1 MQSLDEDGGGI
12 MFIILGFLVII
23 LAAVLQAYCEFG
35 RQARPDIQPKILKTR
50 FRFVMEGIWIFLMLI
65 GAVMLLLPPVV

>member
-1 MQSLDEDGGGI
+1 

-50 FRFVMEGIWIFLMLI
+50 FRFVMEGFWIFLC
-65 GAVMLLLPPVV
+65 